1 MAFFR
6 EDDEENQPR
15 QVPQTLIQEGGVD
28 VDGAAV
34 RRGQAHAAEDLRLR
48 AEGFPVHEV
57 APAAQNL
64 PDEQPEHRQI
74 QHGGDGDLLMAAD
87 ENDDDDAH
95 DNAAVDGKSPVPDG
109 KDLPRIG
116 QIVVQVE
123 EHIVEPGPD
132 DAAGD
137 DPQHQVKKVVGLDA
151 EVPGIAGAVDHGQN
165 EAKGDND
172 PVIVYV
178 QAEKAETAGRIE
190 AEVPQ
195 HGEADGGIAL
205 NGLYKKKNHGFRS
218 SWG

>member
-1 MAFFR
+1 M
-6 EDDEENQPR
+6 DE
-15 QVPQTLIQEGGVD
+15 
-28 VDGAAV
+28 DGAAV

-48 AEGFPVHEV
+48 AEGLPVHKV

-74 QHGGDGDLLMAAD
+74 QHGGDGDLLVAAD
-87 ENDDDDAH
+87 ADDNDDAH
-95 DNAAVDGKSPVPDG
+95 DNAAVDGKPPVPDG
-109 KDLPRIG
+109 ENLPRIG
-116 QIVVQVE
+116 QIVFQVE

-151 EVPGIAGAVDHGQN
+151 EIFGIAGAVDHGQN
-165 EAKGDND
+165 EAQGDDN

-178 QAEKAETAGRIE
+178 QAEKAETAGRVE
-190 AEVPQ
+190 AEAAQ

-205 NGLYKKKNHGFRS
+205 NGLYKKKNHGFS
-218 SWG
+218 SS